1 MPYFLL
7 RGLSACTVIVALL
20 FLSGC
25 SDKEISAIRTDR
37 EPEISPDY
45 AGVTIPPNIAPLNFS
60 VLEKADA
67 YVVKIHGPRGKAVSV
82 LSRNG
87 VVRIPLGKWKTLV
100 SENRGSDLSIDISTK
115 QQGLWGRYRS
125 LMVRIAAETIDP
137 YLVYRLIEPG
147 FVQWNTMGI
156 YQRNL
161 ETFEEVPIALNEL
174 SGKNCMNCHSFR
186 QNDPSTMLF
195 HLRGQFAGTVIYRN
209 GKLTKV
215 NVAAGAMG
223 PVVYP
228 AWHPGGKYVAF
239 SVNKIVQRFHSIPEK
254 TIEVQDTLS
263 DVVLYNV
270 ETDRVS
276 SCSALS
282 SGDRLETF
290 PCWAPDGRRLYYC
303 SAPVVSPDE
312 YDKIR
317 YDLLSIAFDPD
328 KQEFGAVD
336 TVVSSEKTGMSVSF
350 PRISPDGRFAL
361 ICMSKYGNFTI
372 WHRESD
378 LYLVNITTGQL
389 LKPDINSPQSESYH
403 SWSSNGRWIVFS
415 SRRTDGRFTRP
426 YIAYFDEQGTAHK
439 PFVLPQKDPEFYLT
453 FMKSYNLPE
462 LVTSR
467 IRLTP
472 RELSVAIRSKA
483 ENSTDWK
490 RPLPH

>member
-25 SDKEISAIRTDR
+25 SDNETSAISDDR

-67 YVVKIHGPRGKAVSV
+67 YVAKIHGLRGKAVSV
-82 LSRNG
+82 SSRNG
-87 VVRIPLGKWKTLV
+87 VTRIPLGKWKTLL
-100 SENRGSDLSIDISTK
+100 SENSGADLSVDILTK
-115 QQGLWGRYRS
+115 HKGRWGRYRS
-125 LMVRIAAETIDP
+125 ITVHIAAETIDP

-147 FVQWNTMGI
+147 FVRWNTMGI

-161 ETFEEVPIALNEL
+161 ETFEEVPVALNEL
-174 SGKNCMNCHSFR
+174 SGKNCMNCHSFCH
-186 QNDPSTMLF
+186 NDPSTMLF
-195 HLRGQFAGTVIYRN
+195 HVRGAFSGTVMYRN

-215 NVAAGAMG
+215 SIAGALG

-228 AWHPGGKYVAF
+228 AWHPSGKYVAF
-239 SVNKIVQRFHSIPEK
+239 SVNKIVQRFHSVPDK

-263 DVVLYNV
+263 EVVLFNV
-270 ETDRVS
+270 ETNKVS

-282 SGDRLETF
+282 SGDRLQTL

-303 SAPVVSPDE
+303 SARVVPPDE

-336 TVVSSEKTGMSVSF
+336 TVVSSEKIGMSVSF

-361 ICMSKYGNFTI
+361 VSMSQYGNFTI

-378 LYLVNITTGQL
+378 LYLVNIATRQL
-389 LKPDINSPQSESYH
+389 LKPGINSPHSESFH

-439 PFVLPQKDPEFYLT
+439 PFVLPQKDPGFYLT

-472 RELSVAIRSKA
+472 RELSAVMRSKA
-483 ENSTDWK
+483 EN
-490 RPLPH
+490 